1 MEPESTLRGFIS
13 GQKAMN
19 FSSHEKK
26 LWATCW
32 VCDVSLKKYF
42 DLCRKTNINLW
53 IKYIFTIPYFWN
65 DLKLNRTSWK
75 IYIMYYFFL
84 YFYLCD
90 KAKKSVQQNS
100 VMWLQDS
107 ISGHAYKQLLC
118 AISNKPQLTTCS
130 NLQKKQRKNLQNF
143 LWNNPWIII
152 KSGIYFLRRMWFWGF
167 GAKSGPQLAK
177 VFQVLSNIDTWSFS
191 DFAWSCSGMNA

>member
-13 GQKAMN
+13 GQKTMN

-42 DLCRKTNINLW
+42 DLWRKTNINLW

-118 AISNKPQLTTCS
+118 TTSNQPQLTTCS
-130 NLQKKQRKNLQNF
+130 NLQKTKKK
-143 LWNNPWIII
+143 PWE
-152 KSGIYFLRRMWFWGF
+152 FF
-167 GAKSGPQLAK
+167 
-177 VFQVLSNIDTWSFS
+177 VE
-191 DFAWSCSGMNA
+191 

>member
-1 MEPESTLRGFIS
+1 MEPESTLKGFIS

-84 YFYLCD
+84 YFYLRD
-90 KAKKSVQQNS
+90 KAKKSVLQNS

-130 NLQKKQRKNLQNF
+130 NLQKNKEKTFRIF
-143 LWNNPWIII
+143 C
-152 KSGIYFLRRMWFWGF
+152 GITLE
-167 GAKSGPQLAK
+167 
-177 VFQVLSNIDTWSFS
+177 
-191 DFAWSCSGMNA
+191 